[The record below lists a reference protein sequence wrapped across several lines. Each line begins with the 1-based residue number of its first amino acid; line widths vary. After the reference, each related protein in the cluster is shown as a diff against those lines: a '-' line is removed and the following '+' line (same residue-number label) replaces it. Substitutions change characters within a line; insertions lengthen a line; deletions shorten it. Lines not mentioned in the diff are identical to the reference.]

1 MAELRPV
8 MEALPAQVEAKPKR
22 ARKPKVEA
30 DVAPA
35 QVADLEVAAKP
46 KRARAPRATK
56 APGAEVA

>member
-1 MAELRPV
+1 
-8 MEALPAQVEAKPKR
+8 LPAQVEAKPKR
-22 ARKPKVEA
+22 SRKPKVEA
-30 DVAPA
+30 DVVPA